1 MTKVVKK
8 KLKLKKKN
16 FTILLILIF
25 TCLFIVTNG
34 INVINKMIT
43 NKNTSSTKQTEKKK
57 EINEKISHYNKNFK
71 DRYIAYKKK
80 NKNLSDEEII
90 TRVNI
95 GLDNEYYTNT
105 KPSTNLNKNTI
116 LVNKYNYLEEN
127 YIPNDLEDISLQY
140 ARSGMKLV
148 REAKEAYEAM
158 AKNAS
163 TSNLKL
169 VATSSYRSYEYQ
181 EKLYNNYIK
190 SDGIEAADTYS
201 GRPGFS
207 EHQTGLAVDIYNGKE
222 TYTNFEKTKEFE
234 WMQKNAYKY
243 GFILRFPKDKED
255 ITGYIYES
263 WHYRYVGT
271 KIATYIH
278 ENNIS
283 YEEYYVKFIEPK
295 K

>member
-34 INVINKMIT
+34 INVINKIIT

-181 EKLYNNYIK
+181 DKLYNNYIK

-263 WHYRYVGT
+263 WHYRYVGI

>member
-34 INVINKMIT
+34 INVINKIIT

-243 GFILRFPKDKED
+243 GFILRFPKDKEN

>member
-34 INVINKMIT
+34 INVINKIIT

-263 WHYRYVGT
+263 WHYRYVGI

>member
-16 FTILLILIF
+16 FTILVLIIVAIIF
-25 TCLFIVTNG
+25 LLTNG
-34 INVINKMIT
+34 INILNKVFINKET
-43 NKNTSSTKQTEKKK
+43 NLTKKEEKKK
-57 EINEKISHYNKNFK
+57 EIDSKISYYKKDYK

-80 NKNLSDEEII
+80 NKNLTDEEII
-90 TRVNI
+90 TQVNI
-95 GLDNEYYTNT
+95 GIDNEYYTNT

-116 LVNKYNYLEEN
+116 LVNKYNYLQED
-127 YIPNDLEDISLQY
+127 YVPDDLEDISLQY

-148 REAKEAYEAM
+148 REAKEAYESM
-158 AKNAS
+158 AKNAAR
-163 TSNLKL
+163 SNLKL

-190 SDGIEAADTYS
+190 SDGVEAADTYS

-207 EHQTGLAVDIYNGKE
+207 EHQTGLAVDVYNGKE

-234 WMQKNAYKY
+234 WMQNNAYKY
-243 GFILRFPKDKED
+243 GFILRFPKDKEN

-263 WHYRYVGT
+263 WHYRYVGI
-271 KIATYIH
+271 KIASYIH

>member
-34 INVINKMIT
+34 INVINKIIT

-181 EKLYNNYIK
+181 DKLYNNYIK

-243 GFILRFPKDKED
+243 GFILRFPKDKEN

>member
-1 MTKVVKK
+1 MTKVVNK

-34 INVINKMIT
+34 INVINKIIT

-243 GFILRFPKDKED
+243 GFILRFPKDKEN

>member
-16 FTILLILIF
+16 FTILILI
-25 TCLFIVTNG
+25 IVAIIFLLTNG
-34 INVINKMIT
+34 INILNKVFINKET
-43 NKNTSSTKQTEKKK
+43 NLTKKEEKKK
-57 EINEKISHYNKNFK
+57 EIDSKISYYKKDYK

-80 NKNLSDEEII
+80 NKNLTDEEII
-90 TRVNI
+90 TQVNI
-95 GLDNEYYTNT
+95 GIDNEYYTNT

-116 LVNKYNYLEEN
+116 LVNKYNYLQED
-127 YIPNDLEDISLQY
+127 YVPDDLEDISLQY

-148 REAKEAYEAM
+148 REAKEAYESM
-158 AKNAS
+158 AKNAAR
-163 TSNLKL
+163 SNLKL

-190 SDGIEAADTYS
+190 SDGVEAADTYS

-207 EHQTGLAVDIYNGKE
+207 EHQTGLAVDVYNGKE

-234 WMQKNAYKY
+234 WMQNNAYKY
-243 GFILRFPKDKED
+243 GFILRFPKDKEN

-263 WHYRYVGT
+263 WHYRYVGI
-271 KIATYIH
+271 KIASYIH